1 MICLQADMAMASA
14 AVRDLLIGEYRVD
27 LELKTA
33 RVALGLP
40 DGSIILRNDHPLVNS
55 AIGAGTGAC

>member
-1 MICLQADMAMASA
+1 MAMARA
-14 AVRDLLIGEYRVD
+14 AVRDLLIGESRVD

-40 DGSIILRNDHPLVNS
+40 DGSIILDDHPLVNS

>member
-1 MICLQADMAMASA
+1 MAMARA
-14 AVRDLLIGEYRVD
+14 AVRDLLIGESRVD

-40 DGSIILRNDHPLVNS
+40 DGCIILRDDHPLVNS

>member
-1 MICLQADMAMASA
+1 MAMARA
-14 AVRDLLIGEYRVD
+14 AVRDLLIGESRVD

-40 DGSIILRNDHPLVNS
+40 DGSIILRDDHPLVDS

>member
-1 MICLQADMAMASA
+1 MAMAR
-14 AVRDLLIGEYRVD
+14 AVRDLLIGESRVD

-40 DGSIILRNDHPLVNS
+40 DGSINLSDDHHDPLVNS
-55 AIGAGTGAC
+55 A